1 MKKLIQQE
9 LGHNM
14 EIIKENIKKK
24 YEEIVIEENL
34 LPIKVT
40 DFYLEKI
47 KEEIA
52 AVGTGGPLYRS
63 VLPLS
68 ERWELRSSH
77 ETRDYV
83 EEYKHMPVDG
93 VDYII
98 QKYKDR
104 VLFIATDVC
113 FSHCQYCFRT
123 YNLSKFQNGNL
134 KSTIIEKTRTLI
146 NYLSGHAE
154 IKEVIISG
162 GDPLSIGFENLEY
175 VFKSLSKWN
184 IRLHT
189 RAIVYQPTVFTND
202 IIKLLKQFNVR
213 LVFHISHPYEIC
225 KVVENKIREIG
236 RVGVHMYAQFPLLRG
251 INDHYLVLEK
261 LLEKMDELHI
271 RPISIF
277 ISDPISYSANF
288 RISFE
293 RIANIM
299 DDLNWN
305 TPSWINSVRFTMDTT
320 IGKVR
325 RENIVRQENNKITF
339 LREGKEVEY
348 FDLDKEIDKKSDI
361 RKLLWK
367 N

>member
-1 MKKLIQQE
+1 MKY
-9 LGHNM
+9 
-14 EIIKENIKKK
+14 IKEDIKNK
-24 YEEIVIEENL
+24 YEKIAKIENL

-40 DFYLEKI
+40 EFYMDKI
-47 KEEIA
+47 KEEVANIG
-52 AVGTGGPLYRS
+52 VGGPLYRS

-68 ERWELRSSH
+68 ERWELKSSH

-93 VDYII
+93 ADYII

-104 VLFIATDVC
+104 VLFIVTDVC
-113 FSHCQYCFRT
+113 FAHCQYCFRT
-123 YNLSKFQNGNL
+123 YNLSKFQNSNL
-134 KSTIIEKTRTLI
+134 KSTIMEKTKTLT
-146 NYLSGHAE
+146 NYLVKHPE
-154 IKEVIISG
+154 IKEVILSG
-162 GDPLSIGFENLEY
+162 GDPLSIGFDNLKY
-175 VFKSLSKWN
+175 VFENFSKWN

-189 RAIVYQPTVFTND
+189 RAIVYQPNVFTND
-202 IIKLLKQFNVR
+202 IIKLLKDYNVR
-213 LVFHISHPYEIC
+213 LVFHINHPYEIC
-225 KVVENKIREIG
+225 KVVESKIQEIDKIG
-236 RVGVHMYAQFPLLRG
+236 AHMYAQFPLLRG

-277 ISDPISYSANF
+277 IPDPISYSANF
-288 RISFE
+288 RVSFK
-293 RIANIM
+293 RITQIM

-325 RENIVRQENNKITF
+325 RENIIKKEDKKIVF
-339 LREGKEVEY
+339 SREGKVVEY
-348 FDLDKEIDKKSDI
+348 FDLDEGIDKNSEI
-361 RKLLWK
+361 QKLLWK

>member
-1 MKKLIQQE
+1 MKY
-9 LGHNM
+9 
-14 EIIKENIKKK
+14 IKEDIKNE
-24 YEEIVIEENL
+24 YEKIAKQENL

-40 DFYLEKI
+40 EFYMDKI

-52 AVGTGGPLYRS
+52 NIGIGGPLYRS

-68 ERWELRSSH
+68 ERWELKSSH

-93 VDYII
+93 ADYII

-104 VLFIATDVC
+104 VLFIVTDVC
-113 FSHCQYCFRT
+113 FAHCQYCFRT
-123 YNLSKFQNGNL
+123 YNLSKFQSSNL
-134 KSTIIEKTRTLI
+134 KSTIVEKTKTLI
-146 NYLSGHAE
+146 NYLAQHPE
-154 IKEVIISG
+154 IKEVILSG
-162 GDPLSIGFENLEY
+162 GDPLSIGFDNLKY
-175 VFKSLSKWN
+175 VFESFNKWN

-189 RAIVYQPTVFTND
+189 RAIVYQPNVFTND
-202 IIKLLKQFNVR
+202 IIKLLKNYNVR
-213 LVFHISHPYEIC
+213 LVFHINHPYEIC
-225 KVVENKIREIG
+225 KVVENKIQEIDKI
-236 RVGVHMYAQFPLLRG
+236 GVHMYAQFPLLRG

-277 ISDPISYSANF
+277 IPDPISYSANF
-288 RISFE
+288 RVSFK
-293 RIANIM
+293 RITQIM

-325 RENIVRQENNKITF
+325 RENIVMKEGKKIVF
-339 LREGKEVEY
+339 SREGKSVEY
-348 FDLDKEIDKKSDI
+348 FDLDEGIDKNSEI
-361 RKLLWK
+361 QKLLWK